1 MLQEVLMVR
10 KLVDGCVF
18 LLHYYYEKENRVR
31 TNQIALCVWL

>member
-18 LLHYYYEKENRVR
+18 LLHYYYEKENRV
-31 TNQIALCVWL
+31 